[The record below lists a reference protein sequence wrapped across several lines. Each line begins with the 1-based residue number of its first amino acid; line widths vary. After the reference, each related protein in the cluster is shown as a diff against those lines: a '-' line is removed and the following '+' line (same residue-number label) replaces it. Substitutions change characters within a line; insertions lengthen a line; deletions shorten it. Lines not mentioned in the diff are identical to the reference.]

1 MKFFLYIL
9 TISLLLWVVFNPNG
23 IVEYQKQLTIVKQL
37 EKDTEKVVDEIDL
50 RKRNFTDLKN
60 YILSILDDPNL
71 FNKSVPYLEM
81 IEKELLFRGF
91 FPISKDIL
99 RFDKKKAS
107 SK

>member
-37 EKDTEKVVDEIDL
+37 EEDIEKEDNEIDL
-50 RKRNFTDLKN
+50 RNRNLTDLEN

-71 FNKSVPYLEM
+71 FNKSVPYLEI
-81 IEKELLFRGF
+81 IEKELIFRGN
-91 FPISKDIL
+91 FPITKNIL